1 MAGVLRG
8 KNRGECIGGDVGYYI
23 YLYQKRLVCDKEKEN
38 YEAAM
43 PGGARLD
50 APGTLHYVMVG
61 RINGREIIIDDDDRS
76 FFVSRLGQLA
86 KVTETSIYAWALMS
100 NHAHILL
107 KQYGKYGNLV
117 W

>member
-1 MAGVLRG
+1 
-8 KNRGECIGGDVGYYI
+8 
-23 YLYQKRLVCDKEKEN
+23 
-38 YEAAM
+38 M

-50 APGTLHYVMVG
+50 KPGTLLHVMVRG
-61 RINGREIIIDDDDRS
+61 INGREIVLDDDDRS

-86 KVTETSIYAWALMS
+86 KATETSIYAWALMC

-107 KQYGKYGNLV
+107 KQYGKHGNLV